1 MKIKIV
7 LISLL
12 LVVLNFGGV
21 GHAKELESSTGKAP
35 KSPQSFTAYL
45 QTPRLRPTT
54 SVHENE

>member
-45 QTPRLRPTT
+45 QTPRLRPSTFG
-54 SVHENE
+54 